1 MLLNH
6 IFKEKEMLLSLL
18 TRKEKLKFLDL
29 AMHMAVVD
37 GQVSKIERRL
47 LRTMLVEVGEEIAN
61 EYTFSLSGNLQ
72 DTIDFFR
79 EASVAVKR
87 IVYLN
92 LVKTMMV
99 DELYNTAEHFL
110 LEDIREAFH
119 IEDMKKK
126 QLIRLIYNERDLR
139 ERAKRIVNH

>member
-1 MLLNH
+1 
-6 IFKEKEMLLSLL
+6 MLLSLL

-47 LRTMLVEVGEEIAN
+47 LRTTLVEVGEEIAN

>member
-1 MLLNH
+1 
-6 IFKEKEMLLSLL
+6 MLLSLL

>member
-1 MLLNH
+1 
-6 IFKEKEMLLSLL
+6 MLLSLL

-47 LRTMLVEVGEEIAN
+47 LRTMLVEVGDEIAN
-61 EYTFSLSGNLQ
+61 EYTFSLSGNLH
-72 DTIDFFR
+72 DTIDFFS

-110 LEDIREAFH
+110 LEDIRKAFD
-119 IEDMKKK
+119 IEDIKKK

>member
-1 MLLNH
+1 
-6 IFKEKEMLLSLL
+6 MLLSLL

-110 LEDIREAFH
+110 LEDIREAFQ

>member
-1 MLLNH
+1 
-6 IFKEKEMLLSLL
+6 MLLSLL

-47 LRTMLVEVGEEIAN
+47 LRTMLVEVGDDIAN
-61 EYTFSLSGNLQ
+61 EYTFSLSGNLD
-72 DTIDFFR
+72 DTIDFFS

-110 LEDIREAFH
+110 LEDIRKAFD
-119 IEDMKKK
+119 IEDIKKK

>member
-1 MLLNH
+1 
-6 IFKEKEMLLSLL
+6 MLLSLL

-37 GQVSKIERRL
+37 GEASKIERRL
-47 LRTMLVEVGEEIAN
+47 LRTMLVEVGDDIAN
-61 EYTFSLSGNLQ
+61 EYTFSLSGNLE
-72 DTIDFFR
+72 DTISFFSK
-79 EASVAVKR
+79 ASVAVKR

-110 LEDIREAFH
+110 LEDIRKAFH
-119 IEDMKKK
+119 IEELKKK